1 MPKKVFIH
9 VGFHKTGTTAI
20 QESLFA
26 NSKALKDLGTTY
38 VRTGKK
44 ASHRAAWALSGKTWG
59 WKDRGGLKT
68 PISEWQ
74 KLLRKIKF
82 RKAQTVI
89 SSEFFSELSDKHLLK
104 LATDLKGIDVHVIF
118 TIRPFGKILSSSYQ
132 QYLKYGLKASYEE
145 WLQDIFAV
153 PNKSKLSPSFW
164 KRHNHAKVIDR
175 WLRVFGSQNIHLIVV
190 DENEPD
196 RLYRSFEE
204 VLKLPKQTLNPVN
217 SVGSNRSLSHAE
229 VSLLLAINKAFPANR
244 SWPDYELFVRNG
256 AFRYVTDEIKLTEQD
271 ERLLTPQWALDIA
284 EEFSKKTV
292 KEIESLGLNIYGD
305 LQKLLT
311 LDVAVGQNR
320 EISEIPLNVAA
331 SALLAFEKKAILR
344 KYSSREIYREAFRR
358 IKKLFKQL

>member
-9 VGFHKTGTTAI
+9 DGFHKTGTTAI

-38 VRTGKK
+38 LRTGRK
-44 ASHRAAWALSGKTWG
+44 ASHKAAWALSGKTWG

-74 KLLRKIKF
+74 KLLRKIKL

-118 TIRPFGKILSSSYQ
+118 TIRPFSKMLSSSYQ
-132 QYLKYGLKASYEE
+132 QYLKYGLKASYED
-145 WLQDIFAV
+145 WLRDIFAV

-175 WLRVFGSQNIHLIVV
+175 WQRVFGSRNIHLIVV
-190 DENEPD
+190 DENKPD
-196 RLYRSFEE
+196 HLYRSFEE

-229 VSLLLAINKAFPANR
+229 ISLLLAINRAFPASR
-244 SWPDYELFVRNG
+244 SWPDYELFIRHG
-256 AFRYVTDEIKLTEQD
+256 AFRYITDEIKLTEQD
-271 ERLLTPQWALDIA
+271 ERLLTPQWALDISK
-284 EEFSKKTV
+284 EFSEKNVKK
-292 KEIESLGLNIYGD
+292 IESLNVNIYGD

-311 LDVAVGQNR
+311 TDVPVGQNS
-320 EISEIPLNVAA
+320 EISEISLDVAA
-331 SALLAFEKKAILR
+331 SVLLGFRKKEVLR
-344 KYSSREIYREAFRR
+344 RYSNKEISREAFRR
-358 IKKLFKQL
+358 LKKILKK